1 MSVGEYCNRSV
12 VVISREASIQ
22 EAAELMRKHH
32 VGDLVVVEERA
43 DRKRPVGLVTDR
55 DIVVELIAKGV
66 DLDSV
71 IVGDIMSFELLSA
84 GEDDDLLFT
93 IKRMRAK
100 GVRRIPVLDRGGALI
115 GILALDDVIDL
126 LAEMLVD
133 VARIIVREQKRE
145 QETRH

>member
-1 MSVGEYCNRSV
+1 MSAGEYCNRSV

-43 DRKRPVGLVTDR
+43 DRNRPVGLVTDR

-71 IVGDIMSFELLSA
+71 IVGDIMSFELLAA